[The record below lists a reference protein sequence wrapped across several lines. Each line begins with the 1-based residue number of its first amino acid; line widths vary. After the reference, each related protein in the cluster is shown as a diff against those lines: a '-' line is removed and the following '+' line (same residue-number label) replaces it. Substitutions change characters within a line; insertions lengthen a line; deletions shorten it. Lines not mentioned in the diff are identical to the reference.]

1 MLALITQVYAA
12 RAFVGE
18 PSKMGVATRHELILI
33 DATTE
38 PQALPETK
46 VHRDRTQISWH
57 ALCGISGH
65 GANLGI
71 GY

>member
-1 MLALITQVYAA
+1 MLVLITQVYAA
-12 RAFVGE
+12 RAFVDE
-18 PSKMGVATRHELILI
+18 PSKMGVTTRHELILL

-38 PQALPETK
+38 LRALPETE
-46 VHRDRTQISWH
+46 VHRGRTQIFWH
-57 ALCGISGH
+57 DLCGISGY